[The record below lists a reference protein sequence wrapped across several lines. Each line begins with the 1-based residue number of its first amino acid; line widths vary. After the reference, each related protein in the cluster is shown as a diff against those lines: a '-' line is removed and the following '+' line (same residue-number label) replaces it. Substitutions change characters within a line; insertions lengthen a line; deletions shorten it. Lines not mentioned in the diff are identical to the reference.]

1 MEILNPTSE
10 ISSVKSDV
18 DEVACSTAAPRP
30 SNDQTRLCRNEE
42 WGIPERLVEW
52 DWGERSGITS
62 ANDGGQSLALWRL
75 NSMAGGFGMSN
86 AARTFAR
93 AHQT

>member
-18 DEVACSTAAPRP
+18 AEVTRSTAASRP

-42 WGIPERLVEW
+42 WGDPRALNRM
-52 DWGERSGITS
+52 GLGR
-62 ANDGGQSLALWRL
+62 ALWD
-75 NSMAGGFGMSN
+75 
-86 AARTFAR
+86 
-93 AHQT
+93 H

>member
-1 MEILNPTSE
+1 METLNPTSE

-18 DEVACSTAAPRP
+18 AEVTRSTAASRP

-75 NSMAGGFGMSN
+75 NSMASGFGMSN